1 VPLLLRGQ
9 DVVLAAET
17 GSGKTLAYLAP
28 LVDLALRSR
37 QAEAAAAEAAAAA
50 AGDDSGSEVAPAAA
64 VAEEEAPRQRRRRG
78 ATAALVLCPNA
89 ALCEQ
94 VLAAALALRDPASGA
109 PLAAAAFVSSQC
121 PPPFSLP
128 DIVISTPG
136 ALVSL
141 LDNSGPTYGY
151 EWTREGGLTL
161 GCWGLPRSCCLWL
174 LFTFALCVG
183 ILIACVVQLKCPAPN
198 KLDNSFVHHRHCRLP
213 CIPSPPLRCAGL
225 PAWARTVV
233 FDEADLLLSGGYG
246 AQMRIIWDALRS
258 GDRLHAARRTCLEV
272 RCCLP
277 HAAPAAAACLPACL
291 LRGILNPVVCRPGC
305 KVCIQRRNICQ

>member
-1 VPLLLRGQ
+1 MPLGHGSTQTEPSTHLLARLCLQELAVPLLLRGQ

-50 AGDDSGSEVAPAAA
+50 AADGGSDVAPAAA
-64 VAEEEAPRQRRRRG
+64 VAEGEAARQRRRRG
-78 ATAALVLCPNA
+78 ATSALVLCPNA

-94 VLAAALALRDPASGA
+94 VLAAAQALRDPASGA

-141 LDNSGPTYGY
+141 LDSSGPTYGY
-151 EWTREGGLTL
+151 EWTREGELFL
-161 GCWGLPRSCCLWL
+161 GCWGCPDSVLLW
-174 LFTFALCVG
+174 FAICIRIVCWGLKPAPSSASAG
-183 ILIACVVQLKCPAPN
+183 RRNDMIATAIATYPACPAFPA
-198 KLDNSFVHHRHCRLP
+198 
-213 CIPSPPLRCAGL
+213 PPL
-225 PAWARTVV
+225 
-233 FDEADLLLSGGYG
+233 
-246 AQMRIIWDALRS
+246 
-258 GDRLHAARRTCLEV
+258 
-272 RCCLP
+272 
-277 HAAPAAAACLPACL
+277 
-291 LRGILNPVVCRPGC
+291 CRPARLGAHRG
-305 KVCIQRRNICQ
+305 V

>member
-1 VPLLLRGQ
+1 VATAAAPAAAEDFFATNAVTFGGLGLSTEVCGALQHAGYPRPAHSQVGRQRERQWAGGASPGSKPTTAFGSYSSLEWCMPLGHGSTQTEPSTHLLARLCQQELAVPLLLRGQ

-50 AGDDSGSEVAPAAA
+50 AAADGGSDAAPAAA
-64 VAEEEAPRQRRRRG
+64 VAEGEAARQRRRRG
-78 ATAALVLCPNA
+78 ATSALVLCPNA

-94 VLAAALALRDPASGA
+94 VLAAAQALRDPASGA

-151 EWTREGGLTL
+151 EWTREGGSLILGWPRGVAQIL
-161 GCWGLPRSCCLWL
+161 GCCGL
-174 LFTFALCVG
+174 LFAFALCVG
-183 ILIACVVQLKCPAPN
+183 
-198 KLDNSFVHHRHCRLP
+198 D
-213 CIPSPPLRCAGL
+213 
-225 PAWARTVV
+225 
-233 FDEADLLLSGGYG
+233 
-246 AQMRIIWDALRS
+246 
-258 GDRLHAARRTCLEV
+258 
-272 RCCLP
+272 
-277 HAAPAAAACLPACL
+277 
-291 LRGILNPVVCRPGC
+291 
-305 KVCIQRRNICQ
+305 